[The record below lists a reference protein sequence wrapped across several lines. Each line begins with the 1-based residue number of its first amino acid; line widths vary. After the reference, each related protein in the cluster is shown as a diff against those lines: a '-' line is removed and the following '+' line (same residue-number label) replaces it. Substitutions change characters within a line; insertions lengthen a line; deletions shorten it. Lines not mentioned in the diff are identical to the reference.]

1 MVNTSMIG
9 EKFNLVCKRRREEK
23 IPTEAIGRID
33 RLRRSKNPAV
43 ESGRLPTIVS
53 GTPPLLCLPDRLV
66 GGALGILVLALC
78 AALLGEVARLHDR
91 RANLAGRQPHGG
103 GMPRPRHIGA
113 VQVAR
118 IAWVAMKLIQ
128 RPQRRRLLSALPCRL
143 SSAPGYQR
151 SFTSH
156 RRSDFRDKRWRPT
169 VNLPAGLDQ
178 PRKRL

>member
-1 MVNTSMIG
+1 MIG
-9 EKFNLVCKRRREEK
+9 GNLTWCISAGETRKSLTK
-23 IPTEAIGRID
+23 AGRID

-43 ESGRLPTIVS
+43 ESGRLPPIAS
-53 GTPPLLCLPDRLV
+53 DPPLLCLPDRLA
-66 GGALGILVLALC
+66 GCALGILVLALC